1 MKTRLNMLLM
11 LSIMTFGGY
20 IAYTGAQPTTVIANP
35 PPIYRFTD
43 VPKEKSVINLNL
55 FDETLTVEGT
65 ADVEV
70 NIQKE
75 VKEPE
80 VRTITKWKEKIVE
93 RIDTVKTDYR
103 TYPGDIVPF
112 VRNNRIPIPEV
123 PNLNEINIR

>member
-80 VRTITKWKEKIVE
+80 VRTITKWKVKEKIVE
-93 RIDTVKTDYR
+93 KPIMIDNRSEPYLLKMKC
-103 TYPGDIVPF
+103 P
-112 VRNNRIPIPEV
+112 NRIPIPEV